1 MSAKGRTFLAAFGL
15 SLGLATAA
23 GQGIP
28 ALVITASQVPPIT
41 IYDTW
46 RDEKRVI

>member
-1 MSAKGRTFLAAFGL
+1 V
-15 SLGLATAA
+15 
-23 GQGIP
+23 
-28 ALVITASQVPPIT
+28 LVITASRDPGIT